1 MKKNLRWSSACSAA
15 LSLFLVA
22 VTALSQSTSPQI
34 GREVAISRHLQ
45 DGEEFHLS
53 VPQLNAKFKTIS
65 VSIDIQ
71 PKAFLG
77 LRAVV
82 MVHGIIGELTDG
94 NDRARLMVGQ
104 YDQARWVVA
113 GGLQAGGRQAYDF
126 RGVPRAVGIVGQR
139 LPPTSPPF
147 PRYRQRWPF
156 LAA

>member
-1 MKKNLRWSSACSAA
+1 MPLAIQDRQFNGCIVRNHAA
-15 LSLFLVA
+15 RDGHRCLEQGNGGDVGG
-22 VTALSQSTSPQI
+22 SQLI
-34 GREVAISRHLQ
+34 G
-45 DGEEFHLS
+45 
-53 VPQLNAKFKTIS
+53 KTIS